1 MNGLTKTCMV
11 VSTISLALLAADAWF
26 QTLIDLSNNEDD
38 IYEMHLQMH
47 EEMDSQQALMTEA
60 LENKLI
66 DLRERV
72 DVLLAKQKA
81 YRRKHIKA
89 KQVKEQSKTKKVQS
103 AKPINLQQY
112 QAKDRKQ
119 NLTKQRRL
127 GMKYLGIAIIVG
139 TVVAAM
145 IFADGFDIL
154 IDTMAIIVVVGIG
167 IGHALGNKD
176 GESAITRF
184 GDGCVRGGWLGLLIG
199 LALIA
204 GSPIAAAMDFSALM
218 PALSVASLTP
228 LYGYF
233 IKIITMQLD

>member
-1 MNGLTKTCMV
+1 
-11 VSTISLALLAADAWF
+11 
-26 QTLIDLSNNEDD
+26 
-38 IYEMHLQMH
+38 
-47 EEMDSQQALMTEA
+47 MTEA

-72 DVLLAKQKA
+72 DVLLAKQDA

-89 KQVKEQSKTKKVQS
+89 KRIKQQSKTKKPQK
-103 AKPINLQQY
+103 AEPLNLQQY
-112 QAKDRKQ
+112 QVKDREQ
-119 NLTKQRRL
+119 NLTKRRRL
-127 GMKYLGIAIIVG
+127 GMKYLGIAVIIS

-154 IDTMAIIVVVGIG
+154 TDTMALIVVVGIG
-167 IGHALGNKD
+167 IGHALGAKD
-176 GESAITRF
+176 RESAITRF

-228 LYGYF
+228 LYGYL

>member
-1 MNGLTKTCMV
+1 
-11 VSTISLALLAADAWF
+11 
-26 QTLIDLSNNEDD
+26 
-38 IYEMHLQMH
+38 
-47 EEMDSQQALMTEA
+47 MTEA
-60 LENKLI
+60 LEDKLI

-72 DVLLAKQKA
+72 DDLLAKQKA
-81 YRRKHIKA
+81 YRRKHLKT
-89 KQVKEQSKTKKVQS
+89 KQLKQQSKTNTLQN
-103 AKPINLQQY
+103 PEPLNLQRY
-112 QAKDRKQ
+112 QIKDREQ

-127 GMKYLGIAIIVG
+127 GMKYLGIAVIVG

-154 IDTMAIIVVVGIG
+154 TDTMALIVVVGIG
-167 IGHALGNKD
+167 IGHAMGTKN

>member
-1 MNGLTKTCMV
+1 
-11 VSTISLALLAADAWF
+11 
-26 QTLIDLSNNEDD
+26 
-38 IYEMHLQMH
+38 
-47 EEMDSQQALMTEA
+47 MTEA
-60 LENKLI
+60 LEDKLI

-72 DVLLAKQKA
+72 DVLLDKQKA
-81 YRRKHIKA
+81 YRRKRLKT
-89 KQVKEQSKTKKVQS
+89 KQVKQQSKTKTLQN
-103 AKPINLQQY
+103 PEPLNLQQY
-112 QAKDRKQ
+112 QIKDREQ
-119 NLTKQRRL
+119 NLSKQRRTE
-127 GMKYLGIAIIVG
+127 MKYLGIAVIVG

-154 IDTMAIIVVVGIG
+154 TDTMALIVVVGIG
-167 IGHALGNKD
+167 IGHAMGTKN

-233 IKIITMQLD
+233 FKIITMQLD

>member
-1 MNGLTKTCMV
+1 
-11 VSTISLALLAADAWF
+11 
-26 QTLIDLSNNEDD
+26 
-38 IYEMHLQMH
+38 
-47 EEMDSQQALMTEA
+47 MTET
-60 LENKLI
+60 LEDKLI
-66 DLRERV
+66 DLRKRV
-72 DVLLAKQKA
+72 DALLAKQKA
-81 YRRKHIKA
+81 YRRKRLKT
-89 KQVKEQSKTKKVQS
+89 KQVKQQSKTIKHQG
-103 AKPINLQQY
+103 AEPLNMQQY
-112 QAKDRKQ
+112 QVKDRER
-119 NLTKQRRL
+119 NFTKQRRL
-127 GMKYLGIAIIVG
+127 GMKYLGIAVIVG

-154 IDTMAIIVVVGIG
+154 TDTMALIVVVGIG
-167 IGHALGNKD
+167 IGHAMGTKV

>member
-11 VSTISLALLAADAWF
+11 VSTISLTLLAADTWLW
-26 QTLIDLSNNEDD
+26 TLIDLSNNEEDLN
-38 IYEMHLQMH
+38 EMHLQLH

-60 LENKLI
+60 IEDKLT

-89 KQVKEQSKTKKVQS
+89 NQVKTKKPQG
-103 AKPINLQQY
+103 AEPLNLQQY
-112 QAKDRKQ
+112 QVKDREH
-119 NLTKQRRL
+119 NITKQRRL
-127 GMKYLGIAIIVG
+127 GMKYLGIAVIVG

-154 IDTMAIIVVVGIG
+154 IDTMALIVVVGIG
-167 IGHALGNKD
+167 IGHAMGTKD

-233 IKIITMQLD
+233 IKIITMQLA

>member
-1 MNGLTKTCMV
+1 
-11 VSTISLALLAADAWF
+11 
-26 QTLIDLSNNEDD
+26 
-38 IYEMHLQMH
+38 
-47 EEMDSQQALMTEA
+47 MTEA
-60 LENKLI
+60 LEDKLI

-81 YRRKHIKA
+81 YRRKRLKT
-89 KQVKEQSKTKKVQS
+89 KQVKRQSKTKTLQNP
-103 AKPINLQQY
+103 APLNLQQY
-112 QAKDRKQ
+112 QIKDREQ
-119 NLTKQRRL
+119 NLSKQRRL
-127 GMKYLGIAIIVG
+127 VMKYLGITVIVG
-139 TVVAAM
+139 TIVAAM
-145 IFADGFDIL
+145 LFADGFDIL
-154 IDTMAIIVVVGIG
+154 TDTMALIVVVGIG
-167 IGHALGNKD
+167 IGHALGTKN

>member
-1 MNGLTKTCMV
+1 
-11 VSTISLALLAADAWF
+11 
-26 QTLIDLSNNEDD
+26 
-38 IYEMHLQMH
+38 
-47 EEMDSQQALMTEA
+47 MTEA
-60 LENKLI
+60 LEYKLI
-66 DLRERV
+66 DLREQV
-72 DVLLAKQKA
+72 DDLLAKQKA
-81 YRRKHIKA
+81 YRRKQL
-89 KQVKEQSKTKKVQS
+89 KQQSKTNTLQN
-103 AKPINLQQY
+103 PEPLNLQRY
-112 QAKDRKQ
+112 QIKDREQ

-127 GMKYLGIAIIVG
+127 GMKYLGIAVIVG

-154 IDTMAIIVVVGIG
+154 TDTMALIVVVGIG
-167 IGHALGNKD
+167 IGHAMGTKN

-233 IKIITMQLD
+233 FKIITMQLD

>member
-1 MNGLTKTCMV
+1 
-11 VSTISLALLAADAWF
+11 
-26 QTLIDLSNNEDD
+26 
-38 IYEMHLQMH
+38 
-47 EEMDSQQALMTEA
+47 MTEA

-72 DVLLAKQKA
+72 DDLLAKQKA

-89 KQVKEQSKTKKVQS
+89 EQIKQQSKTKKFQS
-103 AKPINLQQY
+103 AEPLDLQQY
-112 QAKDRKQ
+112 QIKDREQ
-119 NLTKQRRL
+119 NLTKQKGK
-127 GMKYLGIAIIVG
+127 GMKYLGIAVIVG

-145 IFADGFDIL
+145 LFADGFDIL
-154 IDTMAIIVVVGIG
+154 TDTMALIVVVGIG
-167 IGHALGNKD
+167 IGHALGAKD

-204 GSPIAAAMDFSALM
+204 GSPSAASMDFSALM

-233 IKIITMQLD
+233 VKIITMQLD

>member
-1 MNGLTKTCMV
+1 MNGLTKACMV
-11 VSTISLALLAADAWF
+11 VSTTLPAVLGADTWLW
-26 QTLIDLSNNEDD
+26 TLIDLSKNKDD
-38 IYEMHLQMH
+38 TYEMNA
-47 EEMDSQQALMTEA
+47 QQAVMIEA

-72 DVLLAKQKA
+72 DVLLAKQDA

-89 KQVKEQSKTKKVQS
+89 KRIKQQSKTKKPQK
-103 AKPINLQQY
+103 AEPLNLQQY
-112 QAKDRKQ
+112 QVKDREQ
-119 NLTKQRRL
+119 NLTKRRRL
-127 GMKYLGIAIIVG
+127 GMKYLGIAVIVG
-139 TVVAAM
+139 TVLAAM

-154 IDTMAIIVVVGIG
+154 TDTMALIVVVGIG
-167 IGHALGNKD
+167 IGHAMGTKD

-228 LYGYF
+228 LYGYL

>member
-1 MNGLTKTCMV
+1 
-11 VSTISLALLAADAWF
+11 
-26 QTLIDLSNNEDD
+26 
-38 IYEMHLQMH
+38 
-47 EEMDSQQALMTEA
+47 MTEA
-60 LENKLI
+60 LEDKLI

-72 DVLLAKQKA
+72 DDLLAKQKA
-81 YRRKHIKA
+81 YRRKHLKT
-89 KQVKEQSKTKKVQS
+89 KQLKQQSKTNTLQN
-103 AKPINLQQY
+103 PEPLNLQRY
-112 QAKDRKQ
+112 QIKDREQ

-127 GMKYLGIAIIVG
+127 GMKYLGIAVIVG

-154 IDTMAIIVVVGIG
+154 TDTMALIVVVGIG
-167 IGHALGNKD
+167 IGHAMGTKN

-233 IKIITMQLD
+233 FKIITMQLD

>member
-1 MNGLTKTCMV
+1 
-11 VSTISLALLAADAWF
+11 
-26 QTLIDLSNNEDD
+26 
-38 IYEMHLQMH
+38 
-47 EEMDSQQALMTEA
+47 MTEA
-60 LENKLI
+60 LEDKLI
-66 DLRERV
+66 DLREWV

-89 KQVKEQSKTKKVQS
+89 KQVKQQSKTQKLQS
-103 AKPINLQQY
+103 AEPLNLQQY
-112 QAKDRKQ
+112 QAKDREQ
-119 NLTKQRRL
+119 NLTKQKGK
-127 GMKYLGIAIIVG
+127 GMKYLGIAVIVG

-154 IDTMAIIVVVGIG
+154 TDTMALIVVVGIG
-167 IGHALGNKD
+167 IGHALGAKD

-204 GSPIAAAMDFSALM
+204 GSPSAAATDFGALM

-233 IKIITMQLD
+233 VKIITMQLD

>member
-1 MNGLTKTCMV
+1 
-11 VSTISLALLAADAWF
+11 
-26 QTLIDLSNNEDD
+26 
-38 IYEMHLQMH
+38 
-47 EEMDSQQALMTEA
+47 MTEA
-60 LENKLI
+60 LEDKLI

-89 KQVKEQSKTKKVQS
+89 KQVKQQSKTKKPQG
-103 AKPINLQQY
+103 AEPLNLQQF
-112 QAKDRKQ
+112 QAKDREQ
-119 NLTKQRRL
+119 NLTKQRKL
-127 GMKYLGIAIIVG
+127 GMKYLGIAVIVG

-154 IDTMAIIVVVGIG
+154 TDAMALIVVVGIG
-167 IGHALGNKD
+167 IGHALGTKN

-204 GSPIAAAMDFSALM
+204 GSPTAAVMDFSALM

>member
-1 MNGLTKTCMV
+1 
-11 VSTISLALLAADAWF
+11 
-26 QTLIDLSNNEDD
+26 
-38 IYEMHLQMH
+38 
-47 EEMDSQQALMTEA
+47 MTEA
-60 LENKLI
+60 LEDKLI

-81 YRRKHIKA
+81 YRASI
-89 KQVKEQSKTKKVQS
+89 SKLSRSNSNQKLRRSRTLS
-103 AKPINLQQY
+103 RLICSRY
-112 QAKDRKQ
+112 QIKDREQ

-127 GMKYLGIAIIVG
+127 GMKYLGIAVIVG

-154 IDTMAIIVVVGIG
+154 TDTMALIVVVGIG
-167 IGHALGNKD
+167 IGHAMGTKN

-233 IKIITMQLD
+233 FKIITMQLD

>member
-1 MNGLTKTCMV
+1 
-11 VSTISLALLAADAWF
+11 
-26 QTLIDLSNNEDD
+26 
-38 IYEMHLQMH
+38 
-47 EEMDSQQALMTEA
+47 MTEA
-60 LENKLI
+60 LEDKLI
-66 DLRERV
+66 NLRERV
-72 DVLLAKQKA
+72 DVLLSKQKA
-81 YRRKHIKA
+81 YRRKHLKTKPL
-89 KQVKEQSKTKKVQS
+89 KQQSKTNTLQN
-103 AKPINLQQY
+103 PEPLNLQQY
-112 QAKDRKQ
+112 QVKDREQ

-127 GMKYLGIAIIVG
+127 GMKYLGVAVIVG

-154 IDTMAIIVVVGIG
+154 IDTMALIVVVGIG
-167 IGHALGNKD
+167 IGHAMGTKD